1 MKVMKLKSW
10 WWSWRTDVDRDGEV
24 RDEVQDR
31 DDEVDDEGGV
41 GVDMIGDTGMHL
53 KMMMEADGER
63 IHGVDDV

>member
-1 MKVMKLKSW
+1 M
-10 WWSWRTDVDRDGEV
+10 